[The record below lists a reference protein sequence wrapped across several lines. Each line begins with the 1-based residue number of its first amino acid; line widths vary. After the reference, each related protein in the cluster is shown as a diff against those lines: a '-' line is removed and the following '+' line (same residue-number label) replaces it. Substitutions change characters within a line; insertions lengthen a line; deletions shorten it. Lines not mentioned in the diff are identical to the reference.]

1 MARSLIPDSHPA
13 ASSIRMK
20 EMKHLKLLSRSLL
33 AGVLFTSLNSG
44 AIYSELGSNYNY
56 KKSTYDANNNFEQ
69 QSSTFSLSFY
79 FWEQLGLELSYTNG
93 LAIKKELA
101 SYSQALLTTTTQYS
115 DVYGADLIYVLAGKQ
130 SKLQPYIK
138 GGAAY
143 VKKRQVIQ
151 AYGQPASEIT
161 PAPGVAPSYGAGFKF
176 FLTESLALR
185 AGYDVIHTPIDEST
199 KVDDIAG
206 RIGLSWVL

>member
-1 MARSLIPDSHPA
+1 MRIYNLFAWSFWSGLISDLGRLSLA
-13 ASSIRMK
+13 AFLFI
-20 EMKHLKLLSRSLL
+20 SLE
-33 AGVLFTSLNSG
+33 AG
-44 AIYSELGSNYNY
+44 AIYTEIGSNYNY
-56 KKSTYDANNNFEQ
+56 KKSTYDTNNNFEQ

-101 SYSQALLTTTTQYS
+101 TYSQALLTTTTQYS
-115 DVYGADLIYVLAGKQ
+115 DVYGADLIYVLSDKQ

-151 AYGQPASEIT
+151 AFGQPASEIL
-161 PAPGVAPSYGAGFKF
+161 PSPGVAPSYGAGFKF

-185 AGYDVIHTPIDEST
+185 AGYDVIHTPIDDNT

-206 RIGLSWVL
+206 RIGLSWIL

>member
-1 MARSLIPDSHPA
+1 M
-13 ASSIRMK
+13 
-20 EMKHLKLLSRSLL
+20 
-33 AGVLFTSLNSG
+33 
-44 AIYSELGSNYNY
+44 AIYSEIGSNYNY
-56 KKSTYDANNNFEQ
+56 KKSTYDSNNNFEQ

-79 FWEQLGLELSYTNG
+79 FWEQLGLELSYTSG

-101 SYSQALLTTTTQYS
+101 TYSQALLTTTTQYS
-115 DVYGADLIYVLAGKQ
+115 DVYGADLIYVLSGKQ
-130 SKLQPYIK
+130 SKFQPYVK

-151 AYGQPASEIT
+151 AYGQPASEIV
-161 PAPGVAPSYGAGFKF
+161 PSPGVAPSYGAGFKF

-185 AGYDVIHTPIDEST
+185 AGYDIIHTPIDENT

-206 RIGLSWVL
+206 RIGLSWIL